1 MITKFNILLL
11 TFLAFASMPLEPP
24 LEYTN
29 GTPMSESIAKQ
40 SYFFL
45 VPNALDKLQA
55 LFFIS
60 SLGEYV
66 MVLQFIL

>member
-1 MITKFNILLL
+1 
-11 TFLAFASMPLEPP
+11 MPLEHP

-45 VPNALDKLQA
+45 VPNALDELQV
-55 LFFIS
+55 LFFYVPSRRICKLLYNLVCDIDS
-60 SLGEYV
+60 SAWFGML
-66 MVLQFIL
+66 MR